1 MKLIEKKIGG
11 GDIFSMWDLN
21 SILWTNTAPVYS
33 TLLMWVRIYGLNAF
47 LILPNGHCAAS
58 YMLNTEK
65 SMVRCNVDAMPTLLR
80 LLHKGPLMH
89 WSLCIIFLLS
99 TPTHTAAYCWV
110 QYFFSFFKSPFWG
123 KVEERNQQLLIGVTP
138 LRCNARLMLFLLLR
152 QLLCTCYWRYVAHP
166 YTL

>member
-11 GDIFSMWDLN
+11 EIYFLCGIWTAF
-21 SILWTNTAPVYS
+21 LWTNTAPVYS
-33 TLLMWVRIYGLNAF
+33 TLLMWVRIYCLNAF

-65 SMVRCNVDAMPTLLR
+65 SMVRCNVEAMPTLLR

-89 WSLCIIFLLS
+89 WSLCIIFLLP

-110 QYFFSFFKSPFWG
+110 PYFFSFFKSPFWG
-123 KVEERNQQLLIGVTP
+123 EVEEGNQQLLIGVTP
-138 LRCNARLMLFLLLR
+138 LHCNACLMLFLLLR